1 MGRIREMA
9 EQSWSGAIEPYTLW
23 KPTGATEEIAPGVF
37 FLHAFANVTVLRAG
51 DGLVLID
58 TASQAVRDRT
68 FAAVRAIDPAP
79 VRAATAAQSV
89 LIETRGR
96 GGTAPDLLQGERA
109 PGAAAPGGSPD
120 RAIRLRS

>member
-58 TASQAVRDRT
+58 TASQAARDR
-68 FAAVRAIDPAP
+68 
-79 VRAATAAQSV
+79 
-89 LIETRGR
+89 
-96 GGTAPDLLQGERA
+96 
-109 PGAAAPGGSPD
+109 PD
-120 RAIRLRS
+120 RAGIELLQQGGMRHQPRHAAIAVEKRMDGFKLVMHQREPHERR